1 MNKVASEAG
10 VECKAL
16 DKNME
21 RGAIFTTRQ
30 QWQEQIQALFFFR
43 HIFCLEA
50 HLTIM
55 WNEALFLLHASSG
68 RSRLRHLFFR
78 HISVCG

>member
-30 QWQEQIQALFFFR
+30 QWQEQIKALFFFKT
-43 HIFCLEA
+43 H
-50 HLTIM
+50 
-55 WNEALFLLHASSG
+55 FL
-68 RSRLRHLFFR
+68 
-78 HISVCG
+78 

>member
-43 HIFCLEA
+43 HIF
-50 HLTIM
+50 
-55 WNEALFLLHASSG
+55 F
-68 RSRLRHLFFR
+68 
-78 HISVCG
+78 